1 MRSSIIKF
9 IKMFILIFVLYSC
22 TDSIYMENNIPVSS
36 DELIDSDVIYK
47 SSTEPVEVEKLTDL
61 ENSKEN
67 NNLSPKQIIISPE
80 FKEDEIVNSTKDNY
94 NEQKDLELKN
104 QSLES
109 VAENTS
115 SSDSLTENTNI
126 QSINSDDENNDISIT
141 YLSAVIYHS
150 HAKSDLQGKEKL
162 EKIASI
168 AKNKNAIIHV
178 VGHSS
183 SRTNDTSVINNKIK
197 NFKMSLRR
205 AETTRNYLVSLGVH
219 PNKIFITAASD
230 TEKIAEED
238 IPINEA
244 LNRRTEIYLSY

>member
-67 NNLSPKQIIISPE
+67 NNLSPEQIIIPPE
-80 FKEDEIVNSTKDNY
+80 FKEDEIINSTKDNY
-94 NEQKDLELKN
+94 NEQKDPELKN

-109 VAENTS
+109 V
-115 SSDSLTENTNI
+115 TENTNM
-126 QSINSDDENNDISIT
+126 QFINSDDENKDISIT
-141 YLSAVIYHS
+141 YLSAIIYHS

-183 SRTNDTSVINNKIK
+183 SRTNDTSVINNKIR
-197 NFKMSLRR
+197 NFEMSLLR